1 MNVVGYGAGILF
13 MYPCRVF
20 IDMSLTLL
28 QLRLSGVP
36 AVERFVENPVE
47 SSSLA
52 EFGVSSHLL
61 GWQSMDTTR

>member
-1 MNVVGYGAGILF
+1 
-13 MYPCRVF
+13 
-20 IDMSLTLL
+20 MSLTLL